1 VAGTAQASEFPLD
14 EFFEHRGW
22 WGYHWAPPQPL
33 SITQIIASGSLD
45 AELTALLWLLI
56 EGKVPLVVAAEA
68 PLAGKTTTLTA
79 LMDFLPPATRKVF
92 LRGWSETFDWLP
104 GADELGWPGWREA
117 TAMAELAGVDEAATD
132 SWERQA
138 LLRRRMAADA
148 AARALGRPADPATTY
163 LLASE
168 LSSHLPVYTWG
179 VHARVLVRALQRG
192 YGLGT
197 SLHADSLE
205 EVFDQLSAAP
215 VGLSQDELRWL
226 GLVIVLR
233 LVGRD
238 GRTLAFPEGS
248 MEAEIGPLQPWV
260 RRRAVAVHWLRRP
273 ERDAGGHVQRRPPAV
288 LATWD
293 GEGDCFEHFAWGI
306 TDELASRVGRETG
319 DFEREHA
326 ARADYLRGLVE
337 GRVLDIDDVHEAIAG
352 YRHAAAAR
360 GDH

>member
-1 VAGTAQASEFPLD
+1 MD

-33 SITQIIASGSLD
+33 SITEILASGSLD

-56 EGKVPLVVAAEA
+56 EGRVPIVVAAEA
-68 PLAGKTTTLTA
+68 PLAGKSTTLTA
-79 LMDFLPPATRKVF
+79 LMEFLPPGTRKLF

-104 GADELGWPGWREA
+104 DAAALGWPGWREA
-117 TAMAELAGVDEAATD
+117 AAIGQLAGIEDMDPET
-132 SWERQA
+132 WERQA
-138 LLRRRMAADA
+138 LLRRRMAAEA
-148 AARALGRPADPATTY
+148 AGRLPLAAADPASTY

-179 VHARVLVRALQRG
+179 VHARILVRALQRG

-205 EVFDQLSAAP
+205 EVFEQLSAPP
-215 VGLSQDELRWL
+215 VGLTEDELRWL
-226 GLVIVLR
+226 GVVIVLR

-238 GRTLAFPEGS
+238 GRTLEFPEGS
-248 MEAEIGPLQPWV
+248 MEAEIGPLQSWV
-260 RRRAVAVHWLRRP
+260 RRRAVAVHWVRRP
-273 ERDAGGHVQRRPPAV
+273 ERDAGGHVLRRPPAV

-293 GEGDCFEHFAWGI
+293 PRDDCFEHFAWGI
-306 TDELASRVGRETG
+306 TDELAARVGRDTA

-326 ARADYLRGLVE
+326 TRTDYLRGLVE
-337 GRVLDIDDVHEAIAG
+337 GRVLEIDDVHDAIAG
-352 YRHAAAAR
+352 YRHAGAAR